1 MKEKG
6 VKPMAKRA
14 LLAMGLAGIMAA
26 GYPTAV
32 FAGEW
37 RQDSTGYWWQND
49 DGSYPKAAWQWLDD
63 NRDGVAECYY
73 FGQDGY
79 MAANTEIDGY
89 QVNGDG
95 AWTVDGVV
103 QKMEGAAPVDH
114 ALENR
119 KAKEAYKGVLEGEHM
134 DGGYFHLLDI
144 NQDGIEE
151 MLFNLSP
158 WTTIYTYQDGQVE
171 EIDTIRND
179 GYIYDRKNKR
189 ILSNYINHGVE
200 NYCAHFHDG
209 TRWVC
214 DSAIWYYQQW
224 GDFTESPLSYNDFYQ
239 EMQAKR
245 PWSYEG
251 VADKEDVYQT
261 YRDSWQEMDTFNK
274 TYKIWGEVES
284 DDSDTASVENTPA
297 NREALLQ

>member
-49 DGSYPKAAWQWLDD
+49 DGSYPKAAWQWLDG

-189 ILSNYINHGVE
+189 ILSNYVNHGVE
-200 NYCAHFHDG
+200 NYLRNLRFPTMTSIRKCRQKG
-209 TRWVC
+209 LGRMRGLPIKKTCTRLTGIPGRRWILLIKHTK
-214 DSAIWYYQQW
+214 S
-224 GDFTESPLSYNDFYQ
+224 
-239 EMQAKR
+239 
-245 PWSYEG
+245 
-251 VADKEDVYQT
+251 
-261 YRDSWQEMDTFNK
+261 
-274 TYKIWGEVES
+274 GE
-284 DDSDTASVENTPA
+284 
-297 NREALLQ
+297 R